1 MRCHRSEIGLTDPYY
16 KNAEMYSGTNALLLF
31 ILIFIWSR
39 AVASEGVR
47 LRTEALEDQKSPG
60 RLD

>member
-1 MRCHRSEIGLTDPYY
+1 
-16 KNAEMYSGTNALLLF
+16 MYSGTNALLLF